1 MGRLFDWIFRP
12 PPFPSFPPHTSIA
25 EGARI
30 IMGAFELAYKRGVLD
45 GLLVGMA
52 LSLLF
57 TIKWRDR

>member
-12 PPFPSFPPHTSIA
+12 PPFPEFPAHTSIA

-45 GLLVGMA
+45 GF
-52 LSLLF
+52 LF
-57 TIKWRDR
+57 GVAISILFLTKWRDR